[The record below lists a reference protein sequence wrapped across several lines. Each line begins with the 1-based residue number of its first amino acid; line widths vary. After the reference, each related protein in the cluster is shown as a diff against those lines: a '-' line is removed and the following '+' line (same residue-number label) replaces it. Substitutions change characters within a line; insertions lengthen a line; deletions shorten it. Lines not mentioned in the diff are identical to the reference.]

1 MTLSEF
7 SRYLGDVSSM
17 ALITGLVLGVLF
29 YKKLDRLHKS
39 ILVYMVLML
48 TIDTAC
54 RIFEYYNHSN
64 MIVLPIFSLVELLF
78 FVYLYNKYLLK
89 KESKTIIA
97 FGLLGMLY
105 IVVEFFEYFIFGTLD
120 IKQFQPYSKI
130 VDNFIIIVMA
140 LVFYYEKMNSFNET
154 KWSNFKLN
162 TAILIYFTIN
172 AIVFLPFNFIINEN
186 IGVRFYIWTVNV
198 VIILLFY
205 SYLTILIWKNSR
217 RAIGETLVER

>member
-1 MTLSEF
+1 
-7 SRYLGDVSSM
+7 
-17 ALITGLVLGVLF
+17 
-29 YKKLDRLHKS
+29 
-39 ILVYMVLML
+39 
-48 TIDTAC
+48 
-54 RIFEYYNHSN
+54 
-64 MIVLPIFSLVELLF
+64 
-78 FVYLYNKYLLK
+78 
-89 KESKTIIA
+89 
-97 FGLLGMLY
+97 MLY